1 MSSSNPSGKA
11 QRDRLVEIEEQML
24 YLVEV
29 PDSIRYLESR
39 VDEISEKANMIDAV
53 AGRVE
58 GLPIKELLAR
68 VDALEENTNARR
80 TINYERGESSS
91 GFGAHMEE
99 RVGELDNAQKT
110 LLEMINGMSED
121 FRVTLD
127 VVRNEIADVN
137 ARLSLTMRAMANQ
150 APAGGAISVSKVKV
164 PEPKP
169 FCGARDAKALENY
182 IFDLEQ
188 YFKATNTIAEEA
200 KVTLATMHLSEDAKL
215 WWRSRY
221 VDIQEGRCTVDTWD
235 ALKRELRSQFFPEN
249 VEILARRKLRDLRH
263 TGEIREYVKQFAGL
277 MLDIRDMSEKDK
289 VFYFVEGLKP
299 WARAKLYEQRVQ
311 DLTSA
316 YAAAERLFDL
326 TSDSQDAR
334 RNQSSSPRR
343 NRDSRPSSP
352 KAVGGDKRSGKDRKP
367 YQSTTENTWR
377 RPNDRSPNK
386 RPLSCFICQG
396 PHLAREC
403 PNKVDFHAFQA
414 SLIAESD
421 DKSNQVEDEAGL
433 IGGGEK
439 TRIGAI
445 KYMSSLQKKSGE
457 SHVPSKGGLL
467 YVDTWINQK
476 QTKSTMVDSGATHN
490 FITEAE
496 ARRLGLHWERDSGKM
511 KAVNSIALPIVG
523 LVKRTTIK
531 LGGWRGPVDF
541 VVVKMDDFDVVLG
554 MEFLLEHQVIP
565 MPSAKCLAIT
575 GSFPTV
581 VQADIRQPNGFRMI
595 SAMQLDGS
603 RAQEEPPSVEILVGA
618 LEKPGETVPKDT
630 LCVPEKR
637 HGVMPSSWPKS
648 SSRRRR
654 TDHGKEPPSEAK
666 AHAKNAYRMAPPELT
681 KLREPSETLLNTGCS
696 IPVQAPYG
704 ARVLS
709 LKKKDRSPQQCV
721 DRRTQSKL
729 TDCVVRRDRQSGID
743 IDMIRVIRWD
753 RSQPDCLSVSSG
765 YTTDQFVLGVPL
777 GSPKTRYVS
786 TGSHVARVRERASE
800 GKGRGKLAS
809 DRKGSVTCHMGT
821 QFCFH
826 CFTVRTNASSFIQ
839 LAAHHRRKTTQLQPS
854 PTVLLLSSACATS
867 HRPSLPRLCSIGR
880 RTSSIDVDPLS
891 MDSIEGHNQVSGKRF
906 PATGPRIEARNV
918 VIHRGLYGNVIAS
931 GSLCAI
937 VCNELFTD
945 RHQCLDVLCT
955 VVMLMGYIV
964 NWNCMSMDLKVLR
977 LGLSFGITRLIR
989 ASFGITRLICASFG
1003 ITRLIGVSFGVTRL
1017 IRASFGITRL
1027 MCPVVGLLLGIFYTH
1042 PFSSLTFQAI
1052 VQPKLKLSIQEK
1064 ALMESQIRGN
1074 DNMEIEDDESMPDV
1088 NRSDTS
1094 TPTNTMNNQ
1103 SLDHNDLNNLRST
1116 SSPLLHFN
1124 ENVYGLNSVVQPS
1137 LRRKER

>member
-91 GFGAHMEE
+91 GFAAHMEK
-99 RVGELDNAQKT
+99 RISELDNTQKT

-121 FRVTLD
+121 FKVTLD
-127 VVRNEIADVN
+127 GVRNEIADVN

-150 APAGGAISVSKVKV
+150 APTGGAISVSKVKV

-169 FCGARDAKALENY
+169 FCRARDAKALENY

-188 YFKATNTIAEEA
+188 YFKATNTVVEEA
-200 KVTLATMHLSEDAKL
+200 KVTLATMHLSEDEKL
-215 WWRSRY
+215 WSRY

-277 MLDIRDMSEKDK
+277 MLDIRDMSKKDK

-352 KAVGGDKRSGKDRKP
+352 KAVGGDKRSGAPFGK
-367 YQSTTENTWR
+367 
-377 RPNDRSPNK
+377 
-386 RPLSCFICQG
+386 G
-396 PHLAREC
+396 M

-414 SLIAESD
+414 SLIADSD
-421 DKSNQVEDEAGL
+421 DKSNQVEDEAGP
-433 IGGGEK
+433 IDGGEK

-467 YVDTWINQK
+467 YVDTWINQ
-476 QTKSTMVDSGATHN
+476 QQAKSTMIDSGATHN
-490 FITEAE
+490 FITDAE
-496 ARRLGLHWERDSGKM
+496 ARRLRLRWERDSGKM

-554 MEFLLEHQVIP
+554 MEFLLEHHQVIP
-565 MPSAKCLAIT
+565 MSSAKCLAIT

-595 SAMQLDGS
+595 SAMQLDES
-603 RAQEEPPSVEILVGA
+603 RAQGEPPSVEILLGA

-630 LCVPEKR
+630 LCVPEKC
-637 HGVMPSSWPKS
+637 HGVMPSRWPKS
-648 SSRRRR
+648 SLMRRR
-654 TDHGKEPPSEAK
+654 TGHRVESPSEAN
-666 AHAKNAYRMAPPELT
+666 AHAKNAYRMAPLELT
-681 KLREPSETLLNTGCS
+681 KLRKPSEMLSNIGCS

-704 ARVLS
+704 ARILS
-709 LKKKDRSPQQCV
+709 LMKKGRSPQQCV

-729 TDCVVRRDRQSGID
+729 TVRRKSPLPMLTRRVDCRRGVKHRPKSDDRPRQC
-743 IDMIRVIRWD
+743 RVR
-753 RSQPDCLSVSSG
+753 
-765 YTTDQFVLGVPL
+765 TTKAKGLEKSCVTRHEAYEFPVAPL
-777 GSPKTRYVS
+777 GLTDAKGGKCCFVQGQVS
-786 TGSHVARVRERASE
+786 ALIHVREPHHGGSSREEDTQWSKNLECRVAFNGSKQTMIE
-800 GKGRGKLAS
+800 GPSLGLVDATKTPEVEAEQLSCVLEEYLHHCVDGRQENWVQLLK
-809 DRKGSVTCHMGT
+809 VT
-821 QFCFH
+821 QFGYSAQ
-826 CFTVRTNASSFIQ
+826 TDSLI
-839 LAAHHRRKTTQLQPS
+839 KKS
-854 PTVLLLSSACATS
+854 P
-867 HRPSLPRLCSIGR
+867 
-880 RTSSIDVDPLS
+880 
-891 MDSIEGHNQVSGKRF
+891 F
-906 PATGPRIEARNV
+906 
-918 VIHRGLYGNVIAS
+918 
-931 GSLCAI
+931 
-937 VCNELFTD
+937 
-945 RHQCLDVLCT
+945 
-955 VVMLMGYIV
+955 
-964 NWNCMSMDLKVLR
+964 
-977 LGLSFGITRLIR
+977 
-989 ASFGITRLICASFG
+989 
-1003 ITRLIGVSFGVTRL
+1003 
-1017 IRASFGITRL
+1017 
-1027 MCPVVGLLLGIFYTH
+1027 
-1042 PFSSLTFQAI
+1042 
-1052 VQPKLKLSIQEK
+1052 
-1064 ALMESQIRGN
+1064 
-1074 DNMEIEDDESMPDV
+1074 EIEDRRHSVLPLIGDGPCLG
-1088 NRSDTS
+1088 NRPQVHRVGEEGEQMANIAQVCLEEASRPMEERGDQKRCPLELEEMTKLPIDGATTPYDYLS
-1094 TPTNTMNNQ
+1094 TWTWRKTEK
-1103 SLDHNDLNNLRST
+1103 SRKA
-1116 SSPLLHFN
+1116 LLT
-1124 ENVYGLNSVVQPS
+1124 E
-1137 LRRKER
+1137 

>member
-91 GFGAHMEE
+91 GFAAHMEE
-99 RVGELDNAQKT
+99 RVSELDNAQKT

-121 FRVTLD
+121 FKVTLD

-150 APAGGAISVSKVKV
+150 APAGGTISASKVKV

-188 YFKATNTIAEEA
+188 YFKATNTVAEEA

-249 VEILARRKLRDLRH
+249 VEILARQKLRDLRH

-299 WARAKLYEQRVQ
+299 WARAKLYEQRAQ

-326 TSDSQDAR
+326 TSDTQDVR
-334 RNQSSSPRR
+334 RHKSSSPGR
-343 NRDSRPSSP
+343 NRNSRPSSP
-352 KAVGGDKRSGKDRKP
+352 KTVRREEYTGKDRRSH
-367 YQSTTENTWR
+367 QSNTENTWQ
-377 RPNDRSPNK
+377 RPNNQSPPK
-386 RPLSCFICQG
+386 RRLSCYICG
-396 PHLAREC
+396 KPHMAREC

-414 SLIAESD
+414 SLIADSD
-421 DKSNQVEDEAGL
+421 DKSNRVEDEADL
-433 IGGGEK
+433 VDGGEK

-457 SHVPSKGGLL
+457 RHVPTKGGLM
-467 YVDTWINQK
+467 YVDTWINQR

-496 ARRLGLHWERDSGKM
+496 ARRLGLRWERDSGKM

-595 SAMQLDGS
+595 SAMQLDES
-603 RAQEEPPSVEILVGA
+603 RAQGEPPSVEILLGA

-681 KLREPSETLLNTGCS
+681 KLREPSEMLLNTGCS

-709 LKKKDRSPQQCV
+709 LKKKVRSPQQCGE
-721 DRRTQSKL
+721 DYPRRVKHLPKSDGRPKQCRVRTTEANGLEKN
-729 TDCVVRRDRQSGID
+729 CVTRHEAYEFPV
-743 IDMIRVIRWD
+743 
-753 RSQPDCLSVSSG
+753 
-765 YTTDQFVLGVPL
+765 VPL
-777 GSPKTRYVS
+777 GLTDAKGGKCYSVQGQVAFNGSKQAMIEGPSLGVVEATKTPEVEAEQLS
-786 TGSHVARVRERASE
+786 CVLAEHLHHCVD
-800 GKGRGKLAS
+800 GRQEDWVQLLK
-809 DRKGSVTCHMGT
+809 VT
-821 QFCFH
+821 QFGYSAQTDSLIKRSPFEVEDKRHSVLPLIADGPCLGDRPQVH
-826 CFTVRTNASSFIQ
+826 RVGEECEQMANIAQVCLEEASRPVEERGDQKRCPLELEGMTKLPSDGATTPYDY
-839 LAAHHRRKTTQLQPS
+839 LSTWTWRKTEKS
-854 PTVLLLSSACATS
+854 
-867 HRPSLPRLCSIGR
+867 R
-880 RTSSIDVDPLS
+880 
-891 MDSIEGHNQVSGKRF
+891 
-906 PATGPRIEARNV
+906 
-918 VIHRGLYGNVIAS
+918 
-931 GSLCAI
+931 
-937 VCNELFTD
+937 
-945 RHQCLDVLCT
+945 
-955 VVMLMGYIV
+955 
-964 NWNCMSMDLKVLR
+964 
-977 LGLSFGITRLIR
+977 
-989 ASFGITRLICASFG
+989 
-1003 ITRLIGVSFGVTRL
+1003 
-1017 IRASFGITRL
+1017 
-1027 MCPVVGLLLGIFYTH
+1027 
-1042 PFSSLTFQAI
+1042 
-1052 VQPKLKLSIQEK
+1052 K
-1064 ALMESQIRGN
+1064 ALLTE
-1074 DNMEIEDDESMPDV
+1074 
-1088 NRSDTS
+1088 
-1094 TPTNTMNNQ
+1094 
-1103 SLDHNDLNNLRST
+1103 
-1116 SSPLLHFN
+1116 
-1124 ENVYGLNSVVQPS
+1124 
-1137 LRRKER
+1137 

>member
-39 VDEISEKANMIDAV
+39 VEEISEKANMIDAV

-58 GLPIKELLAR
+58 GLPIQELLAR

-91 GFGAHMEE
+91 GFAAHMEE

-137 ARLSLTMRAMANQ
+137 ARLSLTMQAMASQ

-169 FCGARDAKALENY
+169 FCGVRDAKALENY

-188 YFKATNTIAEEA
+188 YFKATNTVTEEA
-200 KVTLATMHLSEDAKL
+200 KVTLATMHLFEDAKL

-221 VDIQEGRCTVDTWD
+221 VDIQEGRCIVDTWD

-249 VEILARRKLRDLRH
+249 VKILARRKLRDLRH
-263 TGEIREYVKQFAGL
+263 TGEIRKYVKQFAGL

-289 VFYFVEGLKP
+289 VFYIVEGLKP

-326 TSDSQDAR
+326 TSDSQDVR

-343 NRDSRPSSP
+343 NRDGRPSSP
-352 KAVGGDKRSGKDRKP
+352 KTVRGDEYTGKDRRSH
-367 YQSTTENTWR
+367 QSNTENTWQ
-377 RPNDRSPNK
+377 RPNNQSPPK
-386 RPLSCFICQG
+386 RRLSCYICG
-396 PHLAREC
+396 KPHMAREC

-414 SLIAESD
+414 SLIADSD
-421 DKSNQVEDEAGL
+421 DKSNRAEDEADL
-433 IGGGEK
+433 VDGGEK

-457 SHVPSKGGLL
+457 RHVPTKGGLM

-496 ARRLGLHWERDSGKM
+496 ARRLGLRWERDSGKM

-595 SAMQLDGS
+595 SAMQLDES
-603 RAQEEPPSVEILVGA
+603 RARGEPPSVEILLGA

-630 LCVPEKR
+630 LCVPEKC

-654 TDHGKEPPSEAK
+654 TDHGIEPPSEAK
-666 AHAKNAYRMAPPELT
+666 AHAKNAYCMTPPELAR
-681 KLREPSETLLNTGCS
+681 LRKPSKMLWNTGFCRS
-696 IPVQAPYG
+696 VQAPYG
-704 ARVLS
+704 AHVPA
-709 LKKKDRSPQQCV
+709 LKRRDRSPQQHI
-721 DRRTQSKL
+721 DRRTQ
-729 TDCVVRRDRQSGID
+729 RSGERAD
-743 IDMIRVIRWD
+743 
-753 RSQPDCLSVSSG
+753 SCG
-765 YTTDQFVLGVPL
+765 GVPPRWASREEDTPWSENPECQVAFN
-777 GSPKTRYVS
+777 GSKQ
-786 TGSHVARVRERASE
+786 AIIE
-800 GKGRGKLAS
+800 G
-809 DRKGSVTCHMGT
+809 
-821 QFCFH
+821 
-826 CFTVRTNASSFIQ
+826 
-839 LAAHHRRKTTQLQPS
+839 
-854 PTVLLLSSACATS
+854 
-867 HRPSLPRLCSIGR
+867 PSLEVVDATKTPEVEAEQLSCVLEEYLHHCVDGR
-880 RTSSIDVDPLS
+880 
-891 MDSIEGHNQVSGKRF
+891 QK
-906 PATGPRIEARNV
+906 
-918 VIHRGLYGNVIAS
+918 
-931 GSLCAI
+931 
-937 VCNELFTD
+937 
-945 RHQCLDVLCT
+945 
-955 VVMLMGYIV
+955 
-964 NWNCMSMDLKVLR
+964 NWVQLLKVTIFDY
-977 LGLSFGITRLIR
+977 SAQTDSLIKR
-989 ASFGITRLICASFG
+989 S
-1003 ITRLIGVSFGVTRL
+1003 
-1017 IRASFGITRL
+1017 
-1027 MCPVVGLLLGIFYTH
+1027 
-1042 PFSSLTFQAI
+1042 PF
-1052 VQPKLKLSIQEK
+1052 
-1064 ALMESQIRGN
+1064 
-1074 DNMEIEDDESMPDV
+1074 EIEDKRHSVLPPDRPQV
-1088 NRSDTS
+1088 HRVGEECEQMANIALVCLEEASRPMEERGDQKRCPLEFEERTKLPIDGATTPYDYLS
-1094 TPTNTMNNQ
+1094 TWTWRKTEKP
-1103 SLDHNDLNNLRST
+1103 RK
-1116 SSPLLHFN
+1116 PLLT
-1124 ENVYGLNSVVQPS
+1124 E
-1137 LRRKER
+1137 

>member
-58 GLPIKELLAR
+58 GLPIQELLAR

-99 RVGELDNAQKT
+99 RVGEIDNAQKT

-137 ARLSLTMRAMANQ
+137 ARLSLT
-150 APAGGAISVSKVKV
+150 I
-164 PEPKP
+164 
-169 FCGARDAKALENY
+169 DAKALQNY

-188 YFKATNTIAEEA
+188 YFKATNTVAEEA

-352 KAVGGDKRSGKDRKP
+352 KVVEGDKRSGKDRKP

-377 RPNDRSPNK
+377 RPNDRSPTK

-414 SLIAESD
+414 SLIADSD
-421 DKSNQVEDEAGL
+421 DKSNQVEDEVGL

-476 QTKSTMVDSGATHN
+476 QTKSTMIDSGATHN

-496 ARRLGLHWERDSGKM
+496 ARRLRLRWEKDSGKM

-603 RAQEEPPSVEILVGA
+603 RAQEEPLSVEILLGA
-618 LEKPGETVPKDT
+618 LEKSGETVPKDT
-630 LCVPEKR
+630 LCVPEKC
-637 HGVMPSSWPKS
+637 HGVIPSSWPKS

-654 TDHGKEPPSEAK
+654 TDHGVESPSEAN
-666 AHAKNAYRMAPPELT
+666 AHAKNAYRMAPSKLT
-681 KLREPSETLLNTGCS
+681 KLRKLSEMLPSIGCS

-721 DRRTQSKL
+721 DGRPRGVKHLPKSDGRPRQCRVRTTEAKGLEKNCVTRHEAYEFPVAPLGL
-729 TDCVVRRDRQSGID
+729 TDAKGGKFYSVQGQVSALIHVGESHQGGSSRGEDTQWSENLECQVAFNGSKQAMIGGPSLGVVDATKTPEVEAEQLSCVLEEYLHHCVDGRQRNWVQRPKVAQFGHSAQTDSPSKRSPFEIEDKRHSTSPPVADGPCLRDRPQVHRVKEECEQMAD
-743 IDMIRVIRWD
+743 I
-753 RSQPDCLSVSSG
+753 
-765 YTTDQFVLGVPL
+765 
-777 GSPKTRYVS
+777 
-786 TGSHVARVRERASE
+786 ARVCLEEASRPMEERGDQRRCPLEFE
-800 GKGRGKLAS
+800 GMTKLPIDGATTPYDHLS
-809 DRKGSVTCHMGT
+809 TWT
-821 QFCFH
+821 
-826 CFTVRTNASSFIQ
+826 
-839 LAAHHRRKTTQLQPS
+839 RRKTEK
-854 PTVLLLSSACATS
+854 SS
-867 HRPSLPRLCSIGR
+867 
-880 RTSSIDVDPLS
+880 
-891 MDSIEGHNQVSGKRF
+891 K
-906 PATGPRIEARNV
+906 
-918 VIHRGLYGNVIAS
+918 
-931 GSLCAI
+931 
-937 VCNELFTD
+937 
-945 RHQCLDVLCT
+945 
-955 VVMLMGYIV
+955 
-964 NWNCMSMDLKVLR
+964 
-977 LGLSFGITRLIR
+977 
-989 ASFGITRLICASFG
+989 
-1003 ITRLIGVSFGVTRL
+1003 
-1017 IRASFGITRL
+1017 
-1027 MCPVVGLLLGIFYTH
+1027 
-1042 PFSSLTFQAI
+1042 
-1052 VQPKLKLSIQEK
+1052 
-1064 ALMESQIRGN
+1064 
-1074 DNMEIEDDESMPDV
+1074 
-1088 NRSDTS
+1088 
-1094 TPTNTMNNQ
+1094 
-1103 SLDHNDLNNLRST
+1103 
-1116 SSPLLHFN
+1116 PLLT
-1124 ENVYGLNSVVQPS
+1124 E
-1137 LRRKER
+1137 

>member
-29 PDSIRYLESR
+29 PDPIRYLESR

-53 AGRVE
+53 AGRVK
-58 GLPIKELLAR
+58 GLPIQELLAR

-80 TINYERGESSS
+80 TTNYERGESSS

-110 LLEMINGMSED
+110 LLEMINGMLED

-137 ARLSLTMRAMANQ
+137 ARLSLTMRAMASQ

-169 FCGARDAKALENY
+169 FCGVRDAKALENY

-188 YFKATNTIAEEA
+188 YFKATNTVTEEA

-289 VFYFVEGLKP
+289 VFYFVEGLKS

-352 KAVGGDKRSGKDRKP
+352 KAVGGDKRSGKDHKP

-377 RPNDRSPNK
+377 RPNDRSPTK
-386 RPLSCFICQG
+386 RPLKCFICQG

-414 SLIAESD
+414 SLIADSD
-421 DKSNQVEDEAGL
+421 DKSNQVGDEAGP
-433 IGGGEK
+433 IDGGEK

-476 QTKSTMVDSGATHN
+476 QTKSTMIDSGATHN

-496 ARRLGLHWERDSGKM
+496 ARRLGLRWERDSGKM

-541 VVVKMDDFDVVLG
+541 VVVKMDDFDVLLG

-595 SAMQLDGS
+595 SAMQLDES
-603 RAQEEPPSVEILVGA
+603 RAQEEPPSAEILLGA
-618 LEKPGETVPKDT
+618 LEKLGETVLKDT
-630 LCVPEKR
+630 LCVQEKC
-637 HGVMPSSWPKS
+637 HGVAPNSWPTS

-654 TDHGKEPPSEAK
+654 TNHGKEPPSEAK

-681 KLREPSETLLNTGCS
+681 KLRKPSEMLSSTGCS

-704 ARVLS
+704 ACVLS

-729 TDCVVRRDRQSGID
+729 TVRRKGPLPMLTRRVDCRRGVKHLPKSDDRPRQC
-743 IDMIRVIRWD
+743 RVR
-753 RSQPDCLSVSSG
+753 
-765 YTTDQFVLGVPL
+765 TTKAKGLEKNCVTRHEAYEFPVVPL
-777 GSPKTRYVS
+777 GLTDAKGGKCYSVQGQVS
-786 TGSHVARVRERASE
+786 ALSHVGECHQGGSSRGEDTQWSENLECQVAFNGSKQAMIEGPSLGVVEATKTPEVEAEQLSCVLAEQLHHCVDGRQENWVQLLKVTQLGYSAQTDSPNKRSPFEIKGKRHPVLPPLADGPYVGDRPQVYRVEEEWEQMADIARVCLEEASRPVEEEVDRERCPLESE
-800 GKGRGKLAS
+800 WKTKFPFNG
-809 DRKGSVTCHMGT
+809 
-821 QFCFH
+821 
-826 CFTVRTNASSFIQ
+826 
-839 LAAHHRRKTTQLQPS
+839 AAMSYDHLSTWTWRKTEK
-854 PTVLLLSSACATS
+854 SS
-867 HRPSLPRLCSIGR
+867 
-880 RTSSIDVDPLS
+880 
-891 MDSIEGHNQVSGKRF
+891 E
-906 PATGPRIEARNV
+906 
-918 VIHRGLYGNVIAS
+918 
-931 GSLCAI
+931 
-937 VCNELFTD
+937 
-945 RHQCLDVLCT
+945 
-955 VVMLMGYIV
+955 
-964 NWNCMSMDLKVLR
+964 
-977 LGLSFGITRLIR
+977 
-989 ASFGITRLICASFG
+989 
-1003 ITRLIGVSFGVTRL
+1003 
-1017 IRASFGITRL
+1017 
-1027 MCPVVGLLLGIFYTH
+1027 
-1042 PFSSLTFQAI
+1042 
-1052 VQPKLKLSIQEK
+1052 
-1064 ALMESQIRGN
+1064 
-1074 DNMEIEDDESMPDV
+1074 
-1088 NRSDTS
+1088 
-1094 TPTNTMNNQ
+1094 
-1103 SLDHNDLNNLRST
+1103 
-1116 SSPLLHFN
+1116 PLLT
-1124 ENVYGLNSVVQPS
+1124 E
-1137 LRRKER
+1137 

>member
-58 GLPIKELLAR
+58 GLPIQELLAR

-127 VVRNEIADVN
+127 VVRNEIADVS
-137 ARLSLTMRAMANQ
+137 ARLSLTMRAMASQ

-169 FCGARDAKALENY
+169 FCGARYAKALENY

-188 YFKATNTIAEEA
+188 YFKATNTVAEET

-377 RPNDRSPNK
+377 RPNDRSPTK

-414 SLIAESD
+414 SLIADSD
-421 DKSNQVEDEAGL
+421 DKSNQVEDEVGL
-433 IGGGEK
+433 IDGGEK

-467 YVDTWINQK
+467 YVDTWINQ
-476 QTKSTMVDSGATHN
+476 QQAKSIMIDSGATHN

-496 ARRLGLHWERDSGKM
+496 ARRLRLRWEKDSGKM

-595 SAMQLDGS
+595 SAMQLGES
-603 RAQEEPPSVEILVGA
+603 RAQEEPPSVGILLEA
-618 LEKPGETVPKDT
+618 LEKLEETVPKDT
-630 LCVPEKR
+630 LCVPEKC

-654 TDHGKEPPSEAK
+654 TNHGKELPLEAK
-666 AHAKNAYRMAPPELT
+666 AHAKNAHRMAPPKLT
-681 KLREPSETLLNTGCS
+681 KLQEPSEMLSNTGCS

-704 ARVLS
+704 ARVPS

-721 DRRTQSKL
+721 DGRPRGVKHLPKSDDRPRQCRVRTTKAKGL
-729 TDCVVRRDRQSGID
+729 EKNCATRHEAYEFPV
-743 IDMIRVIRWD
+743 
-753 RSQPDCLSVSSG
+753 
-765 YTTDQFVLGVPL
+765 VPL
-777 GSPKTRYVS
+777 GLTDVKGGKCCSVQGQVSALIHVGEFHQSGSSREEDTQWSENLECRGAFNSSKQAMIEGPSLGVVNATKTPDVEAEQLSCVLAEHLHHCVDGRQENWVQLLKAAQFGSSAQTDSPNKRSPFEIKGKRRPVFPPLADGPYV
-786 TGSHVARVRERASE
+786 GDRPQVYRVEEEWEQMADIARVCLEEASRPVEEEVDRERCPLESE
-800 GKGRGKLAS
+800 WKTKFPFNG
-809 DRKGSVTCHMGT
+809 
-821 QFCFH
+821 
-826 CFTVRTNASSFIQ
+826 
-839 LAAHHRRKTTQLQPS
+839 AAMLYDHLSTWTWRKTEK
-854 PTVLLLSSACATS
+854 SS
-867 HRPSLPRLCSIGR
+867 
-880 RTSSIDVDPLS
+880 
-891 MDSIEGHNQVSGKRF
+891 E
-906 PATGPRIEARNV
+906 
-918 VIHRGLYGNVIAS
+918 
-931 GSLCAI
+931 
-937 VCNELFTD
+937 
-945 RHQCLDVLCT
+945 
-955 VVMLMGYIV
+955 
-964 NWNCMSMDLKVLR
+964 
-977 LGLSFGITRLIR
+977 
-989 ASFGITRLICASFG
+989 
-1003 ITRLIGVSFGVTRL
+1003 
-1017 IRASFGITRL
+1017 
-1027 MCPVVGLLLGIFYTH
+1027 
-1042 PFSSLTFQAI
+1042 
-1052 VQPKLKLSIQEK
+1052 
-1064 ALMESQIRGN
+1064 
-1074 DNMEIEDDESMPDV
+1074 
-1088 NRSDTS
+1088 
-1094 TPTNTMNNQ
+1094 
-1103 SLDHNDLNNLRST
+1103 
-1116 SSPLLHFN
+1116 PLLT
-1124 ENVYGLNSVVQPS
+1124 E
-1137 LRRKER
+1137 